1 MVKASKDRILLQF
14 KRWSQIVLS
23 FDSLVFLNVKG
34 DISICSPRS
43 SINISWEENLVFA
56 ITIPWRKF
64 LTNKNYVKEIC
75 KRLLNSCKLRVVFKS
90 KRKLSNVFC
99 FKDRLSFDLVSR
111 AVYKYT
117 CSRINST
124 YYGEMD
130 RHLKVRSEEHI
141 GISPLI
147 FKKTKLSKESE
158 IGNHL
163 FNCNNVPSF
172 EEFTILTNGNN
183 KFVL

>member
-1 MVKASKDRILLQF
+1 MSKVMSQYVLQGPQLTLVEKKTLFLLLPYLGE
-14 KRWSQIVLS
+14 S
-23 FDSLVFLNVKG
+23 SLQTRTTLRKSVKG
-34 DISICSPRS
+34 
-43 SINISWEENLVFA
+43 
-56 ITIPWRKF
+56 
-64 LTNKNYVKEIC
+64 
-75 KRLLNSCKLRVVFKS
+75 LLNSCKLRVVFKS